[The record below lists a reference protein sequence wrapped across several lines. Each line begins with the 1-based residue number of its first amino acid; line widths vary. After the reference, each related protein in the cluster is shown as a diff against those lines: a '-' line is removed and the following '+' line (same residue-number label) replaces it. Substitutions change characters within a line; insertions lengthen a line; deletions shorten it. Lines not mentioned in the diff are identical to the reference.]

1 MTSLTRSG
9 RAFLRKSGGNPRGSQ
24 VCWVLKDCFHLGA
37 TVVGRTKQEKV
48 WSRFRSALLLHLSSG
63 IDSVLILKLNEY
75 PCVSFPHLILL
86 IKVPNVLQLSVH

>member
-37 TVVGRTKQEKV
+37 TVVGRQNRR
-48 WSRFRSALLLHLSSG
+48 RFGPALDALLLHLSSG

-86 IKVPNVLQLSVH
+86 IQVPNVLQLSVH

>member
-37 TVVGRTKQEKV
+37 TVVARQNRR
-48 WSRFRSALLLHLSSG
+48 RFGPALDLLSCFTFQ
-63 IDSVLILKLNEY
+63 VELI
-75 PCVSFPHLILL
+75 PF
-86 IKVPNVLQLSVH
+86 